1 MSKLISVILT
11 GGKSSRMGY
20 ENKSFLKFNNKN
32 FIEILTNS
40 LKDKSHE
47 IIINANRDI
56 QKYEELGYRVVKDKI
71 EGYKGPLA
79 GLHSAL
85 DLYKNADEDLWFALF
100 PTDAPIINTKI
111 IDIFLS
117 ISKKNNNVYIS
128 KINNIIEPMFSFWSL
143 KIYKN
148 LENVLLNNDGYKIM
162 KFADEIGFDFVN
174 FTKDKKVEFF
184 NVNDKDDY
192 TEFLSFRETK

>member
-32 FIEILTNS
+32 FIEILINS
-40 LKDKSHE
+40 LKDKSYE

-184 NVNDKDDY
+184 NVNNKDDY
-192 TEFLSFRETK
+192 TEFLSFRETN